1 MAIIAAFSMMGV
13 FFLVGLYV
21 AGALGVLSLVMMQ
34 VFSDAPLWNILGNK
48 AWESNTNFILVAVP
62 LFLLMGELMLRSGM
76 GERMYGALSRWLV
89 FLPGGL
95 LHTNI
100 ASCAVFAACSGS
112 SVATSATISRVSLPS
127 FRQRGYSERLVI
139 GSLAAG
145 GTLGIL
151 IPPSIGLI
159 IYGVLVEESIGRLY
173 MGGFLP
179 GFLLAITM
187 ILMMVVTSLI
197 LPRTAPMDEEV
208 RRLYRAWFHGIGVR
222 RYNAEQMAVLRQEQA
237 TEAGIA
243 MPRDRRSYRRGR
255 SILSYSESISVWLN
269 MLFNAVMGMMS
280 IVPVLF
286 IIIIVLGSIYTGWA
300 TPTEAAALGVFGALV
315 VAIANELYRRIRH
328 NHWAVIGLGIFLFP
342 VVVFSLD
349 DYLREQEG
357 ELRTS
362 TTLLTMFGFVWMIGA
377 FIVLFLIS
385 GNIIVSMLGL
395 LWPVPWYFALL
406 LIGARGELPPPAY
419 DSWNQAGGALRVM
432 ILDSIISTV
441 RTSSMIMLIIMAA
454 FTLSFAFARLGISQ
468 DISEWITALNLNPLQ
483 FVIILV
489 FFYLLLGTFMESFAM
504 LVTTIPILTPSLE
517 AVGVDLVWFGI
528 IMVILVEAALISPP
542 EGINLYI
549 LHGVRQDIDAQMA
562 EQTAAAQDALKES
575 TITDVYIGVLPFMGC
590 MAAVIGLLFIFP
602 DIALW
607 APCIIYDN
615 PTRDFLE
622 VVGKTPDATSFWDQV
637 RFCSSEFRPRAYH

>member
-13 FFLVGLYV
+13 FFIIGLYV

-34 VFSDAPLWNILGNK
+34 MFSDAPLWNILGNK

-179 GFLLAITM
+179 GFLLAFTM
-187 ILMMVVTSLI
+187 ILMMVVTSVL

-208 RRLYRAWFHGIGVR
+208 RRLYRAWFHGIAVR
-222 RYNAEQMAVLRQEQA
+222 RYTDEQMTVMRQEQA
-237 TEAGIA
+237 TEAGLTDPA
-243 MPRDRRSYRRGR
+243 DRAAYRRGR
-255 SILSYSESISVWLN
+255 STLSYPEAVAEWLR
-269 MLFNAVMGMMS
+269 MVKEATVGLVA
-280 IVPVLF
+280 IIPVL
-286 IIIIVLGSIYTGWA
+286 IIIFVVLGSIYTGWA

-315 VAIANELYRRIRH
+315 VAIANELYKKPQGVY
-328 NHWAVIGLGIFLFP
+328 A
-342 VVVFSLD
+342 D
-349 DYLREQEG
+349 
-357 ELRTS
+357 
-362 TTLLTMFGFVWMIGA
+362 
-377 FIVLFLIS
+377 
-385 GNIIVSMLGL
+385 
-395 LWPVPWYFALL
+395 
-406 LIGARGELPPPAY
+406 
-419 DSWNQAGGALRVM
+419 WNQSMRGIRIML
-432 ILDSIISTV
+432 LDAIISTV
-441 RTSSMIMLIIMAA
+441 RTSSMIMLIVMAA

-468 DISEWITALNLNPLQ
+468 DISEWITGLNLNALQ

-549 LHGVRQDIDAQMA
+549 LHGVRQDVDAQMA
-562 EQTAAAQDALKES
+562 EQTAAAQEALRES

-590 MAAVIGLLFIFP
+590 MALVIALLFAFP
-602 DIALW
+602 DIALY
-607 APCIIYDN
+607 APCIIYDD
-615 PTRDFLE
+615 PSRDFLQAVNVE
-622 VVGKTPDATSFWDQV
+622 RDAAGFWENV
-637 RFCSSEFRPRAYH
+637 RYCASEFRPRAYE

>member
-1 MAIIAAFSMMGV
+1 MAIITAFSMMGV
-13 FFLVGLYV
+13 FFLIGLYV

-173 MGGFLP
+173 MAGFFP
-179 GFLLAITM
+179 GFLLAFVM
-187 ILMMVVTSLI
+187 ILMMVFTSI
-197 LPRTAPMDEEV
+197 VVPRTAPMDEEV
-208 RRLYRAWFHGIGVR
+208 RRLYRGWFHGIGVR
-222 RYNAEQMAVLRQEQA
+222 RYNGDQMAVMRQEQA
-237 TEAGIA
+237 TEAGLSVVRDPETGLS
-243 MPRDRRSYRRGR
+243 PRQAYRRGR
-255 SILSYSESISVWLN
+255 STLSYVEATSEWLR
-269 MLFNAVMGMMS
+269 MVGEAFVGLVA
-280 IVPVLF
+280 IIPVL
-286 IIIIVLGSIYTGWA
+286 IIIAVVLGTIYLGIA
-300 TPTEAAALGVFGALV
+300 TPTEAAAFGVTGALI
-315 VAIANELYRRIRH
+315 VAAANELFKRVQGTYSNWGQAFR
-328 NHWAVIGLGIFLFP
+328 AVYLML
-342 VVVFSLD
+342 LD
-349 DYLREQEG
+349 
-357 ELRTS
+357 
-362 TTLLTMFGFVWMIGA
+362 A
-377 FIVLFLIS
+377 
-385 GNIIVSMLGL
+385 
-395 LWPVPWYFALL
+395 
-406 LIGARGELPPPAY
+406 
-419 DSWNQAGGALRVM
+419 
-432 ILDSIISTV
+432 IISTV
-441 RTSSMIMLIIMAA
+441 RTSSMIMLIVMAA

-468 DISEWITALNLNPLQ
+468 DISEWITGLNLNALQ

-504 LVTTIPILTPSLE
+504 LVTTIPILTPALVN
-517 AVGVDLVWFGI
+517 VGVDLVWFGI

-549 LHGVRQDIDAQMA
+549 LHGVRQDVDAQMA
-562 EQTAAAQDALKES
+562 EQTAAAQAALQES

-590 MAAVIGLLFIFP
+590 MATVITLLFIFP

-607 APCIIYDN
+607 APCLIYDD
-615 PTRDFLE
+615 PSRDFLQHINVE
-622 VVGKTPDATSFWDQV
+622 RDAAGFWEQV
-637 RFCSSEFRPRAYH
+637 KFCSSEFRPRAYE

>member
-1 MAIIAAFSMMGV
+1 MAIITAFSMMGV

-21 AGALGVLSLVMMQ
+21 AGALGVLSLVMLY
-34 VFSDAPLWNILGNK
+34 VFKPGEMFDPGLWSILGNK

-76 GERMYGALSRWLV
+76 GERMYAALSRWLV

-159 IYGVLVEESIGRLY
+159 IFGVLVEESIGRLY

-179 GFLLAITM
+179 GFLLAFTM
-187 ILMMVVTSLI
+187 IAMMAVTSVI
-197 LPRTAPMDEEV
+197 FPRTAPMDEEV
-208 RRLYRAWFHGIGVR
+208 KRLYRAWFHGVGIR
-222 RYNAEQMAVLRQEQA
+222 RYSAEQLATLRREQA
-237 TEAGIA
+237 GGVA
-243 MPRDRRSYRRGR
+243 MADRTA
-255 SILSYSESISVWLN
+255 LSYGEATGEWLR
-269 MLFNAVMGMMS
+269 MLGNAAVGMAA
-280 IVPVLF
+280 IIPVL
-286 IIIIVLGSIYTGWA
+286 IIIVVVLGSIYTGWA

-315 VAIANELYRRIRH
+315 VAIANELYKKVQGIYGDWNASLRGIR
-328 NHWAVIGLGIFLFP
+328 
-342 VVVFSLD
+342 
-349 DYLREQEG
+349 Y
-357 ELRTS
+357 
-362 TTLLTMFGFVWMIGA
+362 
-377 FIVLFLIS
+377 
-385 GNIIVSMLGL
+385 MLQD
-395 LWPVPWYFALL
+395 A
-406 LIGARGELPPPAY
+406 
-419 DSWNQAGGALRVM
+419 
-432 ILDSIISTV
+432 IISTV
-441 RTSSMIMLIIMAA
+441 RTSSMIMLIVMAA
-454 FTLSFAFARLGISQ
+454 FTLSFAFARLGISA
-468 DISEWITALNLNPLQ
+468 DISEWITGLNLNALQ
-483 FVIILV
+483 FVVILV

-549 LHGVRQDIDAQMA
+549 LHGVRQDVDQQMA
-562 EQTAAAQDALKES
+562 EQTAAAQEALAES

-590 MAAVIGLLFIFP
+590 MALVIALLFAFP

-607 APCIIYDN
+607 APCIIYDD
-615 PTRDFLE
+615 PSRDFLQAMGIE
-622 VVGKTPDATSFWDQV
+622 RGTADFWDGV
-637 RFCSSEFRPRAYH
+637 RYCSSEFRPRAYE

>member
-1 MAIIAAFSMMGV
+1 MAIITAFSMMGV
-13 FFLVGLYV
+13 FFLIGLYV

-34 VFSDAPLWNILGNK
+34 AFSDAPLWNILGNK

-76 GERMYGALSRWLV
+76 GERMYGSLSRWLV

-159 IYGVLVEESIGRLY
+159 IFGVLVEESIGRLY

-179 GFLLAITM
+179 GFLLAFTM
-187 ILMMVVTSLI
+187 ILMMIVTSVI
-197 LPRTAPMDEEV
+197 FPRTAPMDEEV
-208 RRLYRAWFHGIGVR
+208 RRLYRGWFNGIGIR
-222 RYNAEQMAVLRQEQA
+222 RYSDEQQAAMRQEQA
-237 TEAGIA
+237 TEAGLTDPEERA
-243 MPRDRRSYRRGR
+243 AYRRGR
-255 SILSYSESISVWLN
+255 STLSYGEATSEWLR
-269 MLFNAVMGMMS
+269 MIKDAAVGLLA
-280 IVPVLF
+280 IIPVL
-286 IIIIVLGSIYTGWA
+286 IIIVVVLGSIYTGWA

-315 VAIANELYRRIRH
+315 VAIANELYKRKQGIYANWGESMRGIRIM
-328 NHWAVIGLGIFLFP
+328 L
-342 VVVFSLD
+342 LD
-349 DYLREQEG
+349 
-357 ELRTS
+357 
-362 TTLLTMFGFVWMIGA
+362 A
-377 FIVLFLIS
+377 
-385 GNIIVSMLGL
+385 
-395 LWPVPWYFALL
+395 
-406 LIGARGELPPPAY
+406 
-419 DSWNQAGGALRVM
+419 
-432 ILDSIISTV
+432 IISTV
-441 RTSSMIMLIIMAA
+441 RTSSMIMLIVMAA

-468 DISEWITALNLNPLQ
+468 DISEWITGLNLNALQ

-504 LVTTIPILTPSLE
+504 LVTTIPILAPTLE

-549 LHGVRQDIDAQMA
+549 LHGVRQDVDAQMA
-562 EQTAAAQDALKES
+562 EQTAAAQEALRES

-590 MAAVIGLLFIFP
+590 MALVIALLFAFP

-607 APCIIYDN
+607 APCIIYDDPSREFLQSVN
-615 PTRDFLE
+615 IERDAA
-622 VVGKTPDATSFWDQV
+622 GFWENV
-637 RFCSSEFRPRAYH
+637 RYCSSEFRPRAYQ

>member
-13 FFLVGLYV
+13 FFLIGLYV

-179 GFLLAITM
+179 GFLLAFTM
-187 ILMMVVTSLI
+187 IVMMVITSI
-197 LPRTAPMDEEV
+197 IVPSTAPMEEEV
-208 RRLYRAWFHGIGVR
+208 RRLYRAWFHGLRIR
-222 RYNAEQMAVLRQEQA
+222 RYNDEQFAELRREQA
-237 TEAGIA
+237 VEAGIA
-243 MPRDRRSYRRGR
+243 DKHDRQDYRRGR
-255 SILSYSESISVWLN
+255 SVLSYGEAVAEWGR
-269 MLFNAVMGMMS
+269 MLFEALIGMMS
-280 IVPVLF
+280 IIPVLA
-286 IIIIVLGSIYTGWA
+286 IILLVLGSIYTGWA
-300 TPTEAAALGVFGALV
+300 TPTEAAALGVVGALI
-315 VAIANELYRRIRH
+315 VAVANELYRKISNNRA
-328 NHWAVIGLGIFLFP
+328 AVILVGILMFP
-342 VVVFSLD
+342 VVVFALD
-349 DYLREQEG
+349 DYIQQRRGRLSG
-357 ELRTS
+357 S
-362 TTLLTMFGFVWMIGA
+362 AATLVLLGFIFFPAWYLAIYIIGR
-377 FIVLFLIS
+377 
-385 GNIIVSMLGL
+385 
-395 LWPVPWYFALL
+395 
-406 LIGARGELPPPAY
+406 RGELPPPSY
-419 DSWNQAGGALRVM
+419 KDWNQARGAVQHMVM
-432 ILDSIISTV
+432 DAIISTV
-441 RTSSMIMLIIMAA
+441 RTSSMIMLIVMAA

-468 DISEWITALNLNPLQ
+468 DISEWITALNLNALQ

-504 LVTTIPILTPSLE
+504 LVTTIPILAPTLE

-549 LHGVRQDIDAQMA
+549 LHGVRQDVDQQMA

-590 MAAVIGLLFIFP
+590 MAAVIALLFVFP

-607 APCIIYDN
+607 APCIIYDDPSREFLQSVN
-615 PTRDFLE
+615 VERDAA
-622 VVGKTPDATSFWDQV
+622 GFWENI
-637 RFCSSEFRPRAYH
+637 RFCSSEFRPRAYQ

>member
-1 MAIIAAFSMMGV
+1 MAIITAFSMMGV
-13 FFLVGLYV
+13 FFLIGLYV

-34 VFSDAPLWNILGNK
+34 AFSDAPLWNILGNK

-173 MGGFLP
+173 MAGFFP
-179 GFLLAITM
+179 GFLLAFVM
-187 ILMMVVTSLI
+187 ILMMVFTSI
-197 LPRTAPMDEEV
+197 VVPRTAPMDEEV
-208 RRLYRAWFHGIGVR
+208 KRLYRGWFHGLGIR
-222 RYNAEQMAVLRQEQA
+222 RYNDEQLDVLRQEQA
-237 TEAGIA
+237 TEAGLA
-243 MPRDRRSYRRGR
+243 DLVERKAYRRGR
-255 SILSYSESISVWLN
+255 STLNYVEATSEWFRMIRE
-269 MLFNAVMGMMS
+269 A
-280 IVPVLF
+280 IVGLVAIIPVL
-286 IIIIVLGSIYTGWA
+286 IIIAVVLGTIYLGIA
-300 TPTEAAALGVFGALV
+300 TPTEAAAFGVTGALI
-315 VAIANELYRRIRH
+315 VAAANELYKRVLGTYSNWGQAFR
-328 NHWAVIGLGIFLFP
+328 AVYLML
-342 VVVFSLD
+342 LD
-349 DYLREQEG
+349 
-357 ELRTS
+357 
-362 TTLLTMFGFVWMIGA
+362 A
-377 FIVLFLIS
+377 
-385 GNIIVSMLGL
+385 
-395 LWPVPWYFALL
+395 
-406 LIGARGELPPPAY
+406 
-419 DSWNQAGGALRVM
+419 
-432 ILDSIISTV
+432 IISTV
-441 RTSSMIMLIIMAA
+441 RTSSMIMLIVMAA

-468 DISEWITALNLNPLQ
+468 DISEWITGLNLNALQ

-504 LVTTIPILTPSLE
+504 LVTTIPILTPALVN
-517 AVGVDLVWFGI
+517 VGVDLVWFGI

-549 LHGVRQDIDAQMA
+549 LHGVRLDVDSQMA
-562 EQTAAAQDALKES
+562 EQTEAAQAALQES

-590 MAAVIGLLFIFP
+590 MAAVIALLFVFP

-607 APCIIYDN
+607 APCLIYDD
-615 PTRDFLE
+615 PSRDFLQHINVE
-622 VVGKTPDATSFWDQV
+622 RDAAGFWEQIQ
-637 RFCSSEFRPRAYH
+637 FCSSEFRPRAYE

>member
-1 MAIIAAFSMMGV
+1 MAIITAFSMMGV
-13 FFLVGLYV
+13 FFLIGLYV
-21 AGALGVLSLVMMQ
+21 AGALGVLSLVMMEA
-34 VFSDAPLWNILGNK
+34 FSDAPLWNILGNK

-173 MGGFLP
+173 MAGFFP
-179 GFLLAITM
+179 GFLLALVM
-187 ILMMVVTSLI
+187 IAMMVFTSI
-197 LPRTAPMDEEV
+197 LFPRTAPMDEEV
-208 RRLYRAWFHGIGVR
+208 RRLYRAWFHGIRVR
-222 RYNAEQMAVLRQEQA
+222 PYDEARLAALRQEQA
-237 TEAGIA
+237 TEASLTN
-243 MPRDRRSYRRGR
+243 PTERRNYRRGR
-255 SILSYSESISVWLN
+255 STLTYLEATTEWLR
-269 MLFNAVMGMMS
+269 MVGEAFVGLVA
-280 IVPVLF
+280 IIPVL
-286 IIIIVLGSIYTGWA
+286 IIIAVVLGTIYLGIA
-300 TPTEAAALGVFGALV
+300 TPTEAAAFGVTGALI
-315 VAIANELYRRIRH
+315 VAAANELYKRLQGTYSTWGQSLR
-328 NHWAVIGLGIFLFP
+328 AVYLML
-342 VVVFSLD
+342 LD
-349 DYLREQEG
+349 
-357 ELRTS
+357 
-362 TTLLTMFGFVWMIGA
+362 A
-377 FIVLFLIS
+377 
-385 GNIIVSMLGL
+385 
-395 LWPVPWYFALL
+395 
-406 LIGARGELPPPAY
+406 
-419 DSWNQAGGALRVM
+419 
-432 ILDSIISTV
+432 IISTV
-441 RTSSMIMLIIMAA
+441 RTSSMIMLIVMAA

-468 DISEWITALNLNPLQ
+468 DISNWITDLNLNALQ

-504 LVTTIPILTPSLE
+504 LVTTIPILTPALVN
-517 AVGVDLVWFGI
+517 VGVDLVWFGI

-549 LHGVRQDIDAQMA
+549 LHGVRQDVDSQMA
-562 EQTAAAQDALKES
+562 EQTAAAQEALQES

-590 MAAVIGLLFIFP
+590 MASVIALLFIFP

-607 APCIIYDN
+607 APCIIYDD
-615 PTRDFLE
+615 PSRDFLQSINVE
-622 VVGKTPDATSFWDQV
+622 RDAAGFWENI
-637 RFCSSEFRPRAYH
+637 RYCSSEFRPRAYE

>member
-13 FFLVGLYV
+13 FFLIGLYV

-34 VFSDAPLWNILGNK
+34 AFSDAPLWNILGNK

-159 IYGVLVEESIGRLY
+159 IFGVLVEESIGRLY

-179 GFLLAITM
+179 GFLLAFTM
-187 ILMMVVTSLI
+187 ILMMVVTSVLF
-197 LPRTAPMDEEV
+197 PRTAPMDEEV
-208 RRLYRAWFHGIGVR
+208 RRLYRAWFNGIGVR
-222 RYNAEQMAVLRQEQA
+222 RYTDEQLAELEREQT
-237 TEAGIA
+237 TEAGIGNPVERA
-243 MPRDRRSYRRGR
+243 AYRRGR
-255 SILSYSESISVWLN
+255 STLSYGEATSEWLR
-269 MLFNAVMGMMS
+269 MLKGALVGLVA
-280 IVPVLF
+280 IIPVLV
-286 IIIIVLGSIYTGWA
+286 IIIVVLGSIYTGWA
-300 TPTEAAALGVFGALV
+300 TPTEAAALGVVGALV
-315 VAIANELYRRIRH
+315 VAIANELYKKPQGAYAKWGDSMRGIR
-328 NHWAVIGLGIFLFP
+328 LML
-342 VVVFSLD
+342 LD
-349 DYLREQEG
+349 
-357 ELRTS
+357 
-362 TTLLTMFGFVWMIGA
+362 A
-377 FIVLFLIS
+377 
-385 GNIIVSMLGL
+385 
-395 LWPVPWYFALL
+395 
-406 LIGARGELPPPAY
+406 
-419 DSWNQAGGALRVM
+419 
-432 ILDSIISTV
+432 IISTV
-441 RTSSMIMLIIMAA
+441 RTSSMIMLIVMAA

-468 DISEWITALNLNPLQ
+468 DISEWITGLNLNALQ

-549 LHGVRQDIDAQMA
+549 LHGVRQDVDQQMA
-562 EQTAAAQDALKES
+562 EQTAAAQEALKQS

-590 MAAVIGLLFIFP
+590 MALVIGLLFVFP

-607 APCIIYDN
+607 APCIIYDD
-615 PTRDFLE
+615 PSREFLQAVNVE
-622 VVGKTPDATSFWDQV
+622 REAAGFWENI
-637 RFCSSEFRPRAYH
+637 RYCSSEFRPRAYQ

>member
-13 FFLVGLYV
+13 FFLIGLYV

-76 GERMYGALSRWLV
+76 GERMYAALSRWLV

-159 IYGVLVEESIGRLY
+159 IFGVLVEESIGRLY

-179 GFLLAITM
+179 GFLLAFTM
-187 ILMMVVTSLI
+187 ILMMIVTSLI
-197 LPRTAPMDEEV
+197 FPRTAPMEDEV
-208 RRLYRAWFHGIGVR
+208 RRLYRAWFHGLGIR
-222 RYNAEQMAVLRQEQA
+222 RYTDEQLAVLQQEQA
-237 TEAGIA
+237 TEAGLTDKFEREA
-243 MPRDRRSYRRGR
+243 YRRGR
-255 SILSYSESISVWLN
+255 SVLTYGEAVSEWGR
-269 MLFNAVMGMMS
+269 MLFEALIGMMS
-280 IVPVLF
+280 IVPVLA
-286 IIIIVLGSIYTGWA
+286 IIIVVLGSIYTGWA

-315 VAIANELYRRIRH
+315 VAIANELYRKISD
-328 NHWAVIGLGIFLFP
+328 NKAAVILVGIFLFP
-342 VVVFSLD
+342 VVVFALD
-349 DYLREQEG
+349 DYVQQQRGRLTG
-357 ELRTS
+357 MAA
-362 TTLLTMFGFVWMIGA
+362 TLVFLGFIFFPAWYLAVYIIGNQGQLPPA
-377 FIVLFLIS
+377 SYKTWFQ
-385 GNIIVSMLGL
+385 
-395 LWPVPWYFALL
+395 
-406 LIGARGELPPPAY
+406 ARGAITRML
-419 DSWNQAGGALRVM
+419 
-432 ILDSIISTV
+432 LDAIISTV
-441 RTSSMIMLIIMAA
+441 RTSSMIMLIVMAA

-468 DISEWITALNLNPLQ
+468 DISEWITALNLNALQ

-549 LHGVRQDIDAQMA
+549 LHGVRQDVDQEMA
-562 EQTAAAQDALKES
+562 EQTAAAQQALQES

-590 MAAVIGLLFIFP
+590 MALVIALLFVFP

-607 APCIIYDN
+607 APCIIYDDPSREFLQN
-615 PTRDFLE
+615 INVERDAA
-622 VVGKTPDATSFWDQV
+622 GFWENI
-637 RFCSSEFRPRAYH
+637 RYCSSEFRPRAYE

>member
-1 MAIIAAFSMMGV
+1 MVIITAFSMMGV
-13 FFLVGLYV
+13 FFLIGLYV
-21 AGALGVLSLVMMQ
+21 AGALGVLSLVIMQ
-34 VFSDAPLWNILGNK
+34 AFSDAPLWNILGNK

-179 GFLLAITM
+179 GFLLAFTM
-187 ILMMVVTSLI
+187 MFMMVITSVI
-197 LPRTAPMDEEV
+197 FPSTAPMDEGV
-208 RRLYRAWFHGIGVR
+208 RRLYRAWFHGVGIR
-222 RYNAEQMAVLRQEQA
+222 RYGADQVAVLQQERA

-243 MPRDRRSYRRGR
+243 DIEGQRAYRRGR
-255 SILSYSESISVWLN
+255 SVLSYREAVGEWLR
-269 MLFNAVMGMMS
+269 MLGEAAVGMAA
-280 IVPVLF
+280 ILPVL
-286 IIIIVLGSIYTGWA
+286 IIIVVVLGSIYTGWA
-300 TPTEAAALGVFGALV
+300 TPTEAAALGVVGALV
-315 VAIANELYRRIRH
+315 VAIANEVFKRVQGTYADWGGSYR
-328 NHWAVIGLGIFLFP
+328 GIK
-342 VVVFSLD
+342 
-349 DYLREQEG
+349 
-357 ELRTS
+357 
-362 TTLLTMFGFVWMIGA
+362 I
-377 FIVLFLIS
+377 
-385 GNIIVSMLGL
+385 MLMD
-395 LWPVPWYFALL
+395 A
-406 LIGARGELPPPAY
+406 
-419 DSWNQAGGALRVM
+419 
-432 ILDSIISTV
+432 IISTV
-441 RTSSMIMLIIMAA
+441 RTSSMIMLIVMAA

-468 DISEWITALNLNPLQ
+468 DISEWITGLNLNALQ

-504 LVTTIPILTPSLE
+504 LVTTIPILVPSLE

-549 LHGVRQDIDAQMA
+549 LHGVRQDVDAEM
-562 EQTAAAQDALKES
+562 AAQTEAAQEVLRES
-575 TITDVYIGVLPFMGC
+575 TITDVYIGVMPFMGC
-590 MAAVIGLLFIFP
+590 MAAVIALLFVFP
-602 DIALW
+602 DIALY
-607 APCIIYDN
+607 APCVFYDN
-615 PTRDFLE
+615 LTGHFALADIAREAGANPEVIDQISREALLPREEQMRFRELIDLTIIQTGDPTLANLGAEGVQAQIRESTGDP
-622 VVGKTPDATSFWDQV
+622 GGWDLM
-637 RFCSSEFRPRAYH
+637 RFCASEFRPRAYE

>member
-1 MAIIAAFSMMGV
+1 MAIITAFSMMGV
-13 FFLVGLYV
+13 FFLIGLYV

-34 VFSDAPLWNILGNK
+34 AFSDAPLWNILGNK

-159 IYGVLVEESIGRLY
+159 IFGVLVEESIGRLY

-179 GFLLAITM
+179 GFLLAFTM
-187 ILMMVVTSLI
+187 ILMMIVTSVVI
-197 LPRTAPMDEEV
+197 PRTAPMDEEV
-208 RRLYRAWFHGIGVR
+208 RRLYRAWFNGLGIR
-222 RYNAEQMAVLRQEQA
+222 RYTEEQLAVLRQEQA

-243 MPRDRRSYRRGR
+243 DSFERGAYRRGR
-255 SILSYSESISVWLN
+255 SVLSYRESVAEWAR
-269 MLFNAVMGMMS
+269 MLFEALIGMMA
-280 IVPVLF
+280 IVPVMA
-286 IIIIVLGSIYTGWA
+286 IIIVVLGSIYTGWA
-300 TPTEAAALGVFGALV
+300 TPTEAAALGVFGALI
-315 VAIANELYRRIRH
+315 VAVANELYRKISNNRAAI
-328 NHWAVIGLGIFLFP
+328 ILIGIFLFP
-342 VVVFSLD
+342 VVVFALD
-349 DYLREQEG
+349 DYVQQQRGHLRG
-357 ELRTS
+357 LAS
-362 TTLLTMFGFVWMIGA
+362 TLVFLGFIFFPAWYLAIYVIGSQNQLPRATYQTWNDARRAVSGMLLDA
-377 FIVLFLIS
+377 
-385 GNIIVSMLGL
+385 
-395 LWPVPWYFALL
+395 
-406 LIGARGELPPPAY
+406 
-419 DSWNQAGGALRVM
+419 
-432 ILDSIISTV
+432 IISTV
-441 RTSSMIMLIIMAA
+441 RTSSMIMLIVMAA

-468 DISEWITALNLNPLQ
+468 DISEWITGLNLNALQ

-504 LVTTIPILTPSLE
+504 LVTTIPILAPTLE

-549 LHGVRQDIDAQMA
+549 LHGVRQDVDQQMA
-562 EQTAAAQDALKES
+562 EQTAAAQDVLRES

-590 MAAVIGLLFIFP
+590 MALVIALLFIFP

-607 APCIIYDN
+607 APCIIYDD
-615 PTRDFLE
+615 PTREFLQSINVE
-622 VVGKTPDATSFWDQV
+622 REASGFWENV
-637 RFCSSEFRPRAYH
+637 KYCSSEFRPRAYQ

>member
-1 MAIIAAFSMMGV
+1 MAIITAFSMMGV

-21 AGALGVLSLVMMQ
+21 AGALGVLSLVMLY
-34 VFSDAPLWNILGNK
+34 VFKPGEMFDPGLWSILGNK

-76 GERMYGALSRWLV
+76 GERMYAALSRWLV

-159 IYGVLVEESIGRLY
+159 IFGVLVEESIGRLY

-179 GFLLAITM
+179 GFLLAFTM
-187 ILMMVVTSLI
+187 IAMMAVTSVI
-197 LPRTAPMDEEV
+197 FPRTAPMDEEV
-208 RRLYRAWFHGIGVR
+208 KRLYRAWFHGIGIR
-222 RYNAEQMAVLRQEQA
+222 RYTTEQLATLRREQA
-237 TEAGIA
+237 AGVA
-243 MPRDRRSYRRGR
+243 MADRTA
-255 SILSYSESISVWLN
+255 LSYGEATGEWLR
-269 MLFNAVMGMMS
+269 MLGNAAVGMAA
-280 IVPVLF
+280 IIPVL
-286 IIIIVLGSIYTGWA
+286 IIIVVVLGSIYTGWA

-315 VAIANELYRRIRH
+315 VAIANELYKKVQGIYGDWNASLRGIR
-328 NHWAVIGLGIFLFP
+328 
-342 VVVFSLD
+342 
-349 DYLREQEG
+349 Y
-357 ELRTS
+357 
-362 TTLLTMFGFVWMIGA
+362 
-377 FIVLFLIS
+377 
-385 GNIIVSMLGL
+385 MLQD
-395 LWPVPWYFALL
+395 A
-406 LIGARGELPPPAY
+406 
-419 DSWNQAGGALRVM
+419 
-432 ILDSIISTV
+432 IISTV
-441 RTSSMIMLIIMAA
+441 RTSSMIMLIVMAA
-454 FTLSFAFARLGISQ
+454 FTLSFAFARLGISA
-468 DISEWITALNLNPLQ
+468 DISEWITGLNLNALQ
-483 FVIILV
+483 FVVILV

-549 LHGVRQDIDAQMA
+549 LHGVRQDVDQQMA
-562 EQTAAAQDALKES
+562 EQTAAAQEALAES

-590 MAAVIGLLFIFP
+590 MALVIALLFAFP

-607 APCIIYDN
+607 APCIIYDD
-615 PTRDFLE
+615 PSRDFLQAMGIE
-622 VVGKTPDATSFWDQV
+622 RGTADFWDGV
-637 RFCSSEFRPRAYH
+637 RYCSSEFRPRAYE